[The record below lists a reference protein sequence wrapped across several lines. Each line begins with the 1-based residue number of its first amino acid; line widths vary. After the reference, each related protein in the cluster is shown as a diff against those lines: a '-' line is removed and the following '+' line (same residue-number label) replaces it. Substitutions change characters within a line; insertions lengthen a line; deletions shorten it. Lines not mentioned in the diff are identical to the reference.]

1 MSNNLQPIFA
11 PYIPVQTTPT
21 IQDGGMWKRFMR
33 MKKIN
38 KILNLGLDIK
48 YPLSKGIASRYA
60 TINTNLPF
68 PK

>member
-48 YPLSKGIASRYA
+48 YPLSKGIASG
-60 TINTNLPF
+60 
-68 PK
+68 